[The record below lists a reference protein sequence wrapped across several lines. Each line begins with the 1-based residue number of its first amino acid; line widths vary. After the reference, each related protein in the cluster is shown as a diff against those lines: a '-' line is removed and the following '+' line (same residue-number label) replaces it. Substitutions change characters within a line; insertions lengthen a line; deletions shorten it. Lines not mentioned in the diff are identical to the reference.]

1 MTFPMNHADWTFSSR
16 QPYIPAMEFHYSTYR
31 IRLKHTFTIARSS
44 HDFYDIVYVYLTK
57 DGVTGVG
64 EAVPMIRYGE
74 SFQHLLK
81 LAMTFDMSD
90 VDESGSLDDW
100 LDQLLPKADGCRSFS
115 MALDTAAHD
124 LWGKLHGEP
133 LYSRLGATPAK
144 TPLTS
149 YTIGIDSI
157 DVIRQ
162 KVAEAEQYPILKVKL
177 GTADDRTIMDTIR
190 DCTDK
195 VMRVDANEG
204 WDLETA
210 LKMCDWLATKNVEF
224 VEQPLPAS
232 DLEATAR
239 LKEKSPL
246 KIIADENCLDSR
258 NIPEIADAFHGINI
272 KLMKCGGV
280 REGLKMVKMARELE
294 LEIMLGCMIE
304 SSVAITAATHLS
316 PLVDYADLDG
326 HILINNDPYLGTTV
340 EDGKLTLPDGPGLG
354 VKLRER
360 VAEPMEEPVA

>member
-1 MTFPMNHADWTFSSR
+1 
-16 QPYIPAMEFHYSTYR
+16 MEFHYSTYR
-31 IRLKHTFTIARSS
+31 IRLRHTFTIARSS
-44 HDFYDIVYVYLTK
+44 HDYYDIVFVYLTK

-64 EAVPMIRYGE
+64 EAVPMNRYGE
-74 SFQHLLK
+74 PFEHLLK
-81 LAMTFDMSD
+81 LAITFDISE
-90 VDESGSLDDW
+90 VDDSGSLDHW
-100 LDQLLPKADGCRSFS
+100 LDQLLPKADDCRSFS

-124 LWGKLHGEP
+124 LWGKLHSEP
-133 LYSRLGATPAK
+133 LYNRLGALPEK

-162 KVAEAEQYPILKVKL
+162 KVTEAKPYPILKVKL
-177 GTADDRTIMDTIR
+177 GTDDDRAIINTIR

-195 VMRVDANEG
+195 VVRVDANEG

-210 LKMCDWLATKNVEF
+210 LEMCDWLATKNVEF

-232 DLEATAR
+232 DLEVTAR
-239 LKEKSPL
+239 LKEQSPL

-258 NIPEIADAFHGINI
+258 DIPDLADAFHGINI
-272 KLMKCGGV
+272 KLMKCGGI
-280 REGLKMVKMARELE
+280 REGYKMVQMARERE

-304 SSVAITAATHLS
+304 TSVAITAATHLS

-326 HILINNDPYLGTTV
+326 HILISNDPYYGATV
-340 EDGKLTLPDGPGLG
+340 EEGKLILPDGPGLG
-354 VKLRER
+354 VALRDSVIEPIEEL
-360 VAEPMEEPVA
+360 VA

>member
-1 MTFPMNHADWTFSSR
+1 
-16 QPYIPAMEFHYSTYR
+16 MEFHYSTYR
-31 IRLKHTFTIARSS
+31 IRLRHTFTIARSS
-44 HDFYDIVYVYLTK
+44 HDYYDIIFVYLTK
-57 DGVTGVG
+57 DGITGVG
-64 EAVPMIRYGE
+64 EAVPMNRHGE
-74 SFQHLLK
+74 PFDRLLK
-81 LAMTFDMSD
+81 LALTFDIND
-90 VDESGSLDDW
+90 LDDSGSLDDW
-100 LDQLLPKADGCRSFS
+100 LDQLLLKADSCRSFS

-133 LYSRLGATPAK
+133 LYDRLGALPEK

-157 DVIRQ
+157 DVIRK
-162 KVAEAEQYPILKVKL
+162 KVTEAEQYPILKVKL
-177 GTADDRTIMDTIR
+177 GTDDDRAIIETIR

-195 VMRVDANEG
+195 VVRVDANEG

-210 LKMCDWLATKNVEF
+210 LEMCDWLATKNVEF

-232 DLEATAR
+232 DLETTAR
-239 LKEKSPL
+239 LKEQSPL

-258 NIPEIADAFHGINI
+258 NIPELADAFHGINI

-280 REGLKMVKMARELE
+280 REGFKMIQMARELD

-304 SSVAITAATHLS
+304 TSVAISAATHLS

-326 HILINNDPYLGTTV
+326 HILISNDPYLGATV
-340 EDGKLTLPDGPGLG
+340 DGG
-354 VKLRER
+354 
-360 VAEPMEEPVA
+360 

>member
-1 MTFPMNHADWTFSSR
+1 
-16 QPYIPAMEFHYSTYR
+16 MEFHYSTYR
-31 IRLKHTFTIARSS
+31 IRLRHTFTIARSS
-44 HDFYDIVYVYLTK
+44 HDYYDIIFVYLTK
-57 DGVTGVG
+57 DGITGVG
-64 EAVPMIRYGE
+64 EAVPMNRHGE
-74 SFQHLLK
+74 PFDRLLK
-81 LAMTFDMSD
+81 LALTFVINDLD
-90 VDESGSLDDW
+90 DSGSLDDW
-100 LDQLLPKADGCRSFS
+100 LDQLLLKADSCRSFS

-133 LYSRLGATPAK
+133 LYDRLGALPEK

-157 DVIRQ
+157 DVIRK
-162 KVAEAEQYPILKVKL
+162 KVTEAEQYPILKVKL
-177 GTADDRTIMDTIR
+177 GTDDDRAIIETIR

-195 VMRVDANEG
+195 VVRVDANEG

-210 LKMCDWLATKNVEF
+210 LEMCDWLATKNVEF

-232 DLEATAR
+232 DLETTAR
-239 LKEKSPL
+239 LKEQSPL

-258 NIPEIADAFHGINI
+258 NIPELADAFHGINI

-280 REGLKMVKMARELE
+280 REGFKMIQMARELD

-304 SSVAITAATHLS
+304 TSVAISAATHLS

-326 HILINNDPYLGTTV
+326 HILISNDPYLGATV
-340 EDGKLTLPDGPGLG
+340 DGGKLILPDGPGLG
-354 VKLRER
+354 VTLRES
-360 VAEPMEEPVA
+360 VAEPMEEELA